1 MDAIQHLEILP
12 LDKPWHEEHADWEEG
27 EQEERED
34 HLDVWPGVETK
45 EAQTNK
51 LPHLLKQNRKKSTT
65 FLHTILQY
73 NTIPDMQ

>member
-51 LPHLLKQNRKKSTT
+51 LSHLLKTEYNKIYHIPPFNTT
-65 FLHTILQY
+65 IQY
-73 NTIPDMQ
+73 NT